1 MRTRFLFA
9 ALAGMLAIAPASSAQ
24 QVISFDDAVSIALDQ
39 NVTLRRAKNSVESQT
54 TSLAQAKAARLPNL
68 NLSSNAGRNWGL
80 QFDLTTG
87 RLENQSSDRFSLN
100 ASSGVTLFNG
110 FQIGASID
118 QARASLAAQEAALE
132 RSEQTVVFTVIT
144 NYLQVILDQEQIR
157 IREEDLEAQQRQL
170 ERITEFVRVG
180 QRPISDQYSQEAT
193 VANAEATLLTAQRAL
208 QLSEARLISTLQLDP
223 LQNYSFTAP
232 SAEAISLA
240 ARTYDPNDLL
250 VAAYEAR
257 ADLQAQKY
265 VISAAEEGMTIAKSS
280 SLPRVSESAG
290 FGTSYSSFG
299 RDPLTGQKSSF
310 GSQMTD
316 NRSES
321 IGISLSVPVFN
332 RFQTRSSVERAQV
345 QLNNASL
352 DLESL
357 EQSIALDVRQS
368 YLDYQTA
375 VKRLEVTEKQL
386 RASQQALEVEQARYD
401 VASSTLVE
409 LTQARANYVNS
420 ESQRVQAIYQ
430 FHLQHRL
437 IEYYLGIL
445 NPAESLF

>member
-1 MRTRFLFA
+1 MRTRFLSI
-9 ALAGMLAIAPASSAQ
+9 ALAGMLTLAPAASAQ
-24 QVISFDDAVSIALDQ
+24 QVINFDDAVSIALDQ
-39 NVTLRRAKNSVESQT
+39 NVILRRAKNSVENQT
-54 TSLAQAKAARLPNL
+54 TSLAQARAARLPNL
-68 NLSSNAGRNWGL
+68 NLSSSAGRNWGL

-100 ASSGVTLFNG
+100 ASSGVTIFNG

-118 QARASLAAQEAALE
+118 QARNNLAAQEAALE

-144 NYLQVILDQEQIR
+144 NYLEVILAQEQIR
-157 IREEDLEAQQRQL
+157 IRQEDLEAQTRQL

-180 QRPISDQYSQEAT
+180 QRPISDQYSQEAL
-193 VANAEATLLTAQRAL
+193 VANSEATLLTAQRAL

-223 LQNYSFTAP
+223 LQQYSFSAP

-240 ARTYDPNDLL
+240 ARTYNPDDLL
-250 VAAYEAR
+250 VSAYEAR
-257 ADLQAQKY
+257 ADLQAQQY
-265 VISAAEEGMTIAKSS
+265 VISAAEEGITIAKSS
-280 SLPRVSESAG
+280 SLPRVSASAG

-299 RDPLTGQKSSF
+299 RNPLTGQKAAF
-310 GSQMTD
+310 GDQLTD

-321 IGISLSVPVFN
+321 IGLSFSIPIFN
-332 RFQTRSSVERAQV
+332 RYQTRSSVERAQV
-345 QLNNASL
+345 QLNNANL
-352 DLESL
+352 DLEAL
-357 EQSIALDVRQS
+357 EQAIALDVRQA

-386 RASQQALEVEQARYD
+386 RASRQALEVEQARYD

-409 LTQARANYVNS
+409 LTQARANFVDS

>member
-1 MRTRFLFA
+1 MRTRFLSL
-9 ALAGMLAIAPASSAQ
+9 ALAGMLTLAPAASAQ
-24 QVISFDDAVSIALDQ
+24 QVINFDDAVSIALDQ

-54 TSLAQAKAARLPNL
+54 TSLAQARAARLPNL
-68 NLSSNAGRNWGL
+68 NLSSSAGRNWGL

-100 ASSGVTLFNG
+100 ANSGVTIFNG

-118 QARASLAAQEAALE
+118 QARNNLAAQEAALE

-157 IREEDLEAQQRQL
+157 IRQEDLEAQTRQL

-223 LQNYSFTAP
+223 LQQYSFSAP

-240 ARTYDPNDLL
+240 ARTYDPDDLL
-250 VAAYEAR
+250 VSAYEAR
-257 ADLQAQKY
+257 ADLQAQQY
-265 VISAAEEGMTIAKSS
+265 VISAAEEGITIAKSS
-280 SLPRVSESAG
+280 SLPRVSASAG

-299 RDPLTGQKSSF
+299 RDPLTGQKAAF
-310 GSQMTD
+310 GDQLTD

-321 IGISLSVPVFN
+321 IGLSFNIPIFN
-332 RFQTRSSVERAQV
+332 RYQTRSSVERAQV
-345 QLNNASL
+345 QLNNANL
-352 DLESL
+352 DLETL
-357 EQSIALDVRQS
+357 EQSIALDVRQA

-386 RASQQALEVEQARYD
+386 RASRQALEVEQARYD

-409 LTQARANYVNS
+409 LTQARANFVNS

>member
-1 MRTRFLFA
+1 MRTRFLSV
-9 ALAGMLAIAPASSAQ
+9 ALAGMLTLAPAASAQ
-24 QVISFDDAVSIALDQ
+24 QVINFDDAVSIALDQ
-39 NVTLRRAKNSVESQT
+39 NVTLRRAKNSVENQT
-54 TSLAQAKAARLPNL
+54 TSLAQARAARLPNL
-68 NLSSNAGRNWGL
+68 NLSSSAGRNWGL

-100 ASSGVTLFNG
+100 ASSGVTIFNG

-118 QARASLAAQEAALE
+118 QARNNLAAQEAALE

-157 IREEDLEAQQRQL
+157 IRQEDLEAQTRQL

-180 QRPISDQYSQEAT
+180 QRPISDQYSQEAL
-193 VANAEATLLTAQRAL
+193 VANAEATLLTAQRSL

-223 LQNYSFTAP
+223 LQQYSFSAP

-240 ARTYDPNDLL
+240 ARTYNPDDLL
-250 VAAYEAR
+250 VSAYEAR
-257 ADLQAQKY
+257 SDLQAQQY
-265 VISAAEEGMTIAKSS
+265 VISAAEEGITIAKSS
-280 SLPRVSESAG
+280 SLPRVSASAG

-299 RDPLTGQKSSF
+299 RDPLTGQKAAF
-310 GSQMTD
+310 GDQLTD

-321 IGISLSVPVFN
+321 IGLSFSIPIFN
-332 RFQTRSSVERAQV
+332 RYQTRSSVERAQI
-345 QLNNASL
+345 QLNNANL
-352 DLESL
+352 DLETL
-357 EQSIALDVRQS
+357 EQSIALDVRQA

-386 RASQQALEVEQARYD
+386 RASRQALEVEQARYD

-409 LTQARANYVNS
+409 LTQARANFVDS